1 MAAVPLGQVVNW
13 EETMIVRNWMKRDPV
28 TVTSDT
34 PVSKAKRILVEH
46 NLRALPVV
54 DDGRLRGVVTR
65 VSCLRAAEFV
75 ARSED
80 PHEFSYF
87 TNRLKVKDLMVR
99 NPLTVDVDDPMEVC
113 LRRGQEENISQFPVL
128 ENGNVVGLVSAHE
141 VFFLAAQM
149 LGTTRRQNG
158 ITVGPL
164 VIEQGTLARIEAVAD
179 KVGAVVESLF
189 SVPSCGGDGRMKVIL
204 RFTGA
209 EITEVAAAVEAAGYE
224 VLELCPYVVL
234 PPAKGRKARIESQP
248 IVQEGTAP

>member
-1 MAAVPLGQVVNW
+1 
-13 EETMIVRNWMKRDPV
+13 MIVRNWMKPDPV

-34 PVSKAKRILVEH
+34 LGSRAKRVLVEK

-75 ARSED
+75 ARTED

-99 NPLTVDVDDPMEVC
+99 NPQTVDVDDPMEIC
-113 LRRGQEENISQFPVL
+113 LRRGQEEGVSQFPVM
-128 ENGNVVGLVSAHE
+128 ENGKVVGLVSASE
-141 VFFLAAQM
+141 VFYLAAQM
-149 LGTTRRQNG
+149 LGVTRKQNG

-164 VIEQGTLARIEAVAD
+164 DVQKGTLTALAALAED
-179 KVGAVVESLF
+179 KGAVVESLF
-189 SVPSCGGDGRMKVIL
+189 SIPECGCTGKMKVVL

-209 EITEVAAAVEAAGYE
+209 DLPEVAAAIKAAGYPVIE
-224 VLELCPYVVL
+224 VCPYVVL
-234 PPAKGRKARIESQP
+234 PCSTRKTSAHQ
-248 IVQEGTAP
+248 

>member
-1 MAAVPLGQVVNW
+1 
-13 EETMIVRNWMKRDPV
+13 MIVRNWMKRDPV

-34 PVSKAKRILVEH
+34 LVSKAKRILVEH

-54 DDGRLRGVVTR
+54 DEGRLRGVVTR

-75 ARSED
+75 ARTED

-113 LRRGQEENISQFPVL
+113 LRRGQEESVSQFPVL
-128 ENGNVVGLVSAHE
+128 ENGKVVGLVSAHE
-141 VFFLAAQM
+141 VFYLAAQM

-164 VIEQGTLARIEAVAD
+164 TVERGTLAQIEAVVE

-189 SVPSCGGDGRMKVIL
+189 SVPAGVDDGRMKAIV

-209 EITEVAAAVEAAGYE
+209 DIAEVAAAIKAAGYD

-234 PPAKGRKARIESQP
+234 PPAKWRKSKIESQP
-248 IVQEGTAP
+248 IVQEGAAP